1 MKFRLSLGS
10 KLGAVFVA
18 SLGFMNASI
27 AATTATIDFKTKKYI
42 GGISELDRSKYF
54 NIHGISSTNNMT
66 IAELDFIK
74 NELHADYGRIFWSP
88 FSAHKGGAPYPSQ
101 ADIISSG
108 KRNIANTKNSNKF
121 PYFSNNYV
129 VTDHP
134 RNTMSGT
141 QDPVLAATWAANY
154 FKHNYDDITRPAFY
168 EPMNEPFVHAGDFG
182 NDQEAVRT
190 HMTNIFR
197 EIGKRFDQEG
207 ISTKV
212 IGYSSAWPSMELWDF
227 NHFNGRMKNFMDKAG
242 PYMDGFSI
250 HPYDGVNVTG
260 ASNERSGSNV
270 ESLLDLLETY
280 SHFKWNTV
288 KPIAITEYG
297 GIEKG
302 FGERY
307 SDIRS
312 AQSLL
317 SQNKMIMQFFDRQD
331 RLLTTIPFNTMKSSW
346 HYNAGNNWNP
356 YGADLLRPDINS
368 IVNGKPTKFLWTKR
382 ADFYRLWSDVKGN
395 RVKVTT
401 TNPDI
406 QVNAFVNGKKAYV
419 ALNTL
424 SDSWESVDLDFVN
437 SLGNITKVKQKHLVV
452 RSNKNPTYSE
462 GYVPSPINFAME
474 PGSTVVWEYTFEEP
488 IYFEGE
494 QQVNQYYAA
503 EHLVPIL
510 ADTSHTFSFNGV
522 NVKAGKSVI
531 RMSLGRN
538 HGASLQP
545 IVKVNGVE
553 VNVNQNW
560 KGGEQSSRGSF
571 FGVIEVP
578 VENALLS
585 ENNTV
590 SVTFSDKGGRIASM
604 VLQVNNESSETVA
617 DETAKFAYAINSLP
631 SASSYDI
638 AVDYSVSKKRDLVL
652 ELWKNNVWVSQ
663 KKITVAAGSSQA
675 VFTIDTVTPTVE
687 GETGY
692 AFKLSVRPEGGDWKT
707 ALEYK
712 VISNISIENNVI
724 PSADNFIFSEVVT
737 RLESKLAHIFT
748 VDYAATEERDVVVEI
763 WQKDQWLAQGRV
775 RVGPKT
781 DKVDVKVVLSTP
793 PVIGTEGYI
802 LKGSIRPVDGD
813 WRTNLVATSQVGI
826 SVAGVVPPKGN
837 VSLVSKSSNK
847 CLDVEKGKQED
858 GVKLQQYTCS
868 DNNTNQLFLFEKRL
882 NGYWGIRNVS
892 TNKCIDKT
900 SSIQSGAL
908 IHQWSCDKSN
918 DNQAFKLLAEA
929 GGYFQLQNKH
939 SEKCIDILGGI
950 DGINNAVQITQ
961 SICSQSNSQRF
972 SF

>member
-10 KLGAVFVA
+10 KLGVIFVA
-18 SLGFMNASI
+18 SLGIINASI
-27 AATTATIDFKTKKYI
+27 AATTATVDFKTKKYI

-54 NIHGISSTNNMT
+54 NIHGINSTNNMT
-66 IAELDFIK
+66 IAELDFIQ

-88 FSAHKGGAPYPSQ
+88 FSAHKGGAPYPSK
-101 ADIISSG
+101 AAIISSG
-108 KRNIANTKNSNKF
+108 KRNIANTKNSDKF

-134 RNTMSGT
+134 RNTMLGA
-141 QDPVLAATWAANY
+141 QDPVQAATWAANY

-182 NDQEAVRT
+182 NDQELVRKN
-190 HMTNIFR
+190 MTNIFK

-227 NHFNGRMKNFMDKAG
+227 DHFNGRMKNFMDNAG

-260 ASNERSGSNV
+260 ANNERSGSNV

-317 SQNKMIMQFFDRQD
+317 SQNKMLMQFLDRQD

-356 YGADLLRPDINS
+356 YGADLLRPDVNS
-368 IVNGKPTKFLWTKR
+368 IVDGEPTKFLWTKR
-382 ADFYRLWSDVKGN
+382 ADFYRLWSDVKGS

-401 TNPDI
+401 SNPDI

-424 SDSWESVDLDFVN
+424 STSWESVNLDFMD
-437 SLGNITKVKQKHLVV
+437 SLGNITNVKQKHLVV
-452 RSNKNPTYSE
+452 RSNENPTYSE
-462 GYVPSPINFAME
+462 SYVPAPNNFAME
-474 PGSTVVWEYTFEEP
+474 PGSTVVWEYTFAEP
-488 IYFEGE
+488 IHFDGE
-494 QQVNQYYAA
+494 QQVTQYYAK
-503 EHLVPIL
+503 EHLVPIIANEEHVFL
-510 ADTSHTFSFNGV
+510 FKGV

-531 RMSLGRN
+531 RMSLGRD

-545 IVKVNGVE
+545 TVKVNGVE

-578 VENALLS
+578 VENALLT
-585 ENNTV
+585 ENSTV

-604 VLQVNNESSETVA
+604 VLQVNNESNKTATDETVN
-617 DETAKFAYAINSLP
+617 FAYVISTLP

-638 AVDYSVSKKRDLVL
+638 AIDYSANQKRDLVL
-652 ELWKNNVWVSQ
+652 ELWKDNVWISQ
-663 KKITVAAGSSQA
+663 KKITVAPGSSQT
-675 VFTIDTVTPTVE
+675 VLTIDTVTPTVE
-687 GETGY
+687 GEIGY
-692 AFKLSVRPEGGDWKT
+692 ELKLSIRPEGGDWKT

-712 VISNISIENNVI
+712 TIPNISIENNLI
-724 PSADNFIFSEVVT
+724 PLTDSFAFSEVVT
-737 RLESKLAHIFT
+737 TLESKLTHIFP
-748 VDYAATEERDVVVEI
+748 VDYAATEVREVVVEV
-763 WQKDQWLAQGRV
+763 WHNDQWLAQGRV
-775 RVGPKT
+775 KVEPKKGRVN
-781 DKVDVKVVLSTP
+781 VKVILSTP
-793 PVIGTEGYI
+793 PIAGGQGYI
-802 LKGSIRPVDGD
+802 LKGSIRPVGGD
-813 WRTNLVATSQVGI
+813 WTTNLVAISQVGI
-826 SVAGVVPPKGN
+826 SVAGIVPPQRS
-837 VSLVSKSSNK
+837 VSFISKNSNK
-847 CLDVEKGKQED
+847 CLDVKNGKKEN
-858 GVKLQQYTCS
+858 GAELQQYTCS
-868 DNNTNQLFLFEKRL
+868 NNNANQLFVFDKRSSD
-882 NGYWGIRNVS
+882 YWGIRNTL

-900 SSIQSGAL
+900 PSIKSGVI
-908 IHQWSCDKSN
+908 IHQWSCDKAN
-918 DNQAFKLLAEA
+918 DNQSFKLLTED
-929 GGYFQLQNKH
+929 GSYFQFQNKH
-939 SEKCIDILGGI
+939 SKKCIDIVGGMN
-950 DGINNAVQITQ
+950 GLSNAINITQ
-961 SICSQSNSQRF
+961 SNCSDSPSQRF
-972 SF
+972 RI